1 MYATFDTNN
10 DGTVDKAEL
19 MGAMNPSLRRQL
31 QMSLAEEPLPV
42 DSGPPPATSFNPAA
56 AMALAEDEEP
66 EQVAAT
72 AEELQTEAATPSAA
86 STLAASPLAASPLA
100 ASTMAASPLAAS
112 PLTASLAAPVAPQTP
127 PAAGASDADKRLK
140 KIFDDIQKLA
150 RVHSIFDADSD
161 GSVSAADLV
170 AIAKG

>member
-1 MYATFDTNN
+1 
-10 DGTVDKAEL
+10 
-19 MGAMNPSLRRQL
+19 
-31 QMSLAEEPLPV
+31 
-42 DSGPPPATSFNPAA
+42 
-56 AMALAEDEEP
+56 
-66 EQVAAT
+66 
-72 AEELQTEAATPSAA
+72 
-86 STLAASPLAASPLA
+86 
-100 ASTMAASPLAAS
+100 MAASPLAAS